1 MRTSN
6 PKHHC
11 QQQLAS
17 GPLLPTFA
25 RVPSA
30 NKMRMLQA
38 AGDIIDWIT
47 DAAQRATCVL
57 ALGQETGFYGSQL
70 LIHKLPTLPT
80 AATPT
85 AVVPAAPAPTT
96 AAAAWR
102 RGRRGRN
109 PDLTTAAAAAAPT
122 GVVPTATTPAATTPT
137 PTATAPGAAAPP
149 SACRTNERWTNEEA
163 VCFSVG
169 RNGGGG
175 KCEGRCKHDGYPA

>member
-1 MRTSN
+1 MRTPN
-6 PKHHC
+6 PKHHS

-17 GPLLPTFA
+17 GALLPTFA
-25 RVPSA
+25 GVPSA
-30 NKMRMLQA
+30 NKMRMLEADHWRAISSIGLRMQPK
-38 AGDIIDWIT
+38 
-47 DAAQRATCVL
+47 RATCVL

-109 PDLTTAAAAAAPT
+109 PDLTTAAAAAAPA
-122 GVVPTATTPAATTPT
+122 GVVPTATTP
-137 PTATAPGAAAPP
+137 TATAPRAAATP

-169 RNGGGG
+169 GNGGGG